1 MRSGGALELYI
12 LLSVSEPK
20 EPNTREF
27 TRACALELYFGG
39 LVVAWWWSRCGLGA
53 MPTALKTRKWEEGFF
68 SIRFLF
74 KFDGFGA
81 FWGSVRGWGA
91 LGIGWGAR
99 STHKRT
105 NIQTHKHR
113 NMYLYTNWP
122 LEPNPCE
129 FTRVCVLEALWS
141 FIFQKP

>member
-1 MRSGGALELYI
+1 M
-12 LLSVSEPK
+12 LSVSEPK

-27 TRACALELYFGG
+27 TRGCALELYFGG
-39 LVVAWWWSRCGLGA
+39 LVVAWWWSRCGVGA

-113 NMYLYTNWP
+113 NMYLYTNIHIYIYTYIHIHVSP
-122 LEPNPCE
+122 VALYTRFIGLELC
-129 FTRVCVLEALWS
+129 L
-141 FIFQKP
+141 